1 MSSLTERFP
10 DLLPMEHIRV
20 DGEEHTF
27 KVIEYEDG
35 TTSTKRDYAP
45 DKAPVLEI
53 ESVTGTVNGRTVT
66 FEQGVDYT
74 VVDSDGDGRDDTI
87 EFTQSGEQPDDN
99 TRFTITYLARSVLVR
114 YVEAYQDEFER
125 VGDDILSVIDSR
137 YVTEASESGLVDDFE
152 DGDLTEYSVTTGSG
166 TQATVQNNVVEAGSA
181 ALELQPESGQD
192 VVAQSV
198 RGLPRYPQRGDS
210 FEFYVQLASAA
221 DTVSFDFF
229 YDADTG
235 DHYRITVSAPDDSFT
250 LEKENGRKSN
260 TDQAD
265 IQSHIGEWLRIEVDV
280 EPVGPIDARIFTP
293 NNVLLSDVRISDTEY
308 VDGGIRLSGTT
319 TNANSSVYIDT
330 IDITRRD
337 SADLDRIGA
346 IFGELG
352 RRRGRADDE
361 YASFLRSVVQ
371 SFSGRGTVSGIRFAV
386 ASGLGADPES
396 IEIIED
402 FKNNSYIIGIEQPF
416 PPHNLVTLTDLGELA
431 DPSGVNFARVKYD
444 IVTEE
449 ISADDGFNVQTG
461 IAQQD
466 QLTSDDAAFVNPNT
480 RSVAETLAANDLAAT
495 NPNLTI
501 VSEETAAD
509 DTPFVN
515 QNLRVVTD
523 EMQAADADTTTIRTV
538 EWETSNWDE
547 MYWAVEHN

>member
-20 DGEEHTF
+20 EGEEHTF
-27 KVIEYEDG
+27 NVIEYEDG
-35 TTSTKRDYAP
+35 TTSTKRDYVP

-66 FEQGVDYT
+66 FEQGVDYL
-74 VVDSDGDGRDDTI
+74 VVDTDGDGRDDTI
-87 EFTQSGEQPDDN
+87 EFTQSGEQPDAN
-99 TRFTITYLARSVLVR
+99 TRFAITYLARSVLVR

-137 YVTEASESGLVDDFE
+137 YVTEASESGIVDDFE

-166 TQATVQNNVVEAGSA
+166 TQIAVQDAIVEDGTRA
-181 ALELQPESGQD
+181 AELQPESGQD
-192 VVAQSV
+192 VVVQSV

-210 FEFYVQLASAA
+210 FEFYVQLGSAA
-221 DTVSFDFF
+221 DTVSVDFF
-229 YDADTG
+229 YDAETD
-235 DHYRITVSAPDDSFT
+235 DHYRITASAVDDEFT
-250 LEKENGRKSN
+250 IAKENGRKNS

-265 IQSHIGEWLRIEVDV
+265 IQSYIGDWLRVEVDV
-280 EPVGPIDARIFTP
+280 EPVGPIDARIFSP

-308 VDGGIRLSGTT
+308 IDGGIRLAGTT
-319 TNANSSVYIDT
+319 TNASSSVYIDT

-346 IFGELG
+346 LFGELG

-361 YASFLRSVVQ
+361 YATFLRSVVQ

-386 ASGLGADPES
+386 ASGLGTEPEQ

-402 FKNNSYIIGIEQPF
+402 FENNSYEIAIEQPF
-416 PPHNLVTLTDLGELA
+416 PPHELITLTELGELA
-431 DPSGVNFARVKYD
+431 DPSGINFARVKYD

-449 ISADDGFNVQTG
+449 ITAQDGFNVQTG
-461 IAQQD
+461 IAEQD
-466 QLTSDDAAFVNPNT
+466 QLASDDAAFVNPNV
-480 RSVAETLAANDLAAT
+480 RSVVEALAANDLAAT
-495 NPNLTI
+495 NPNLTT
-501 VSEETAAD
+501 VTEATTAD
-509 DTPFVN
+509 DSPFVN
-515 QNLRVVTD
+515 QNLTVVS
-523 EMQAADADTTTIRTV
+523 EELQAADVAQSTVTDTAWDV
-538 EWETSNWDE
+538 GNWDE
-547 MYWAVEHN
+547 MNWTIEHN